1 LDASNHDTVASR
13 HWQYYA
19 GDIGKLITESLEI
32 YLIGITDG
40 ETPDRTRDLAKV
52 IEKAVSLHFTMSA
65 DHNKYAQL

>member
-40 ETPDRTRDLAKV
+40 ETPDDGETIDARFGKG
-52 IEKAVSLHFTMSA
+52 
-65 DHNKYAQL
+65 N